1 MSLHPIH
8 ISVLSHSV
16 AVRLAG
22 GFSEAEGRVEVYI
35 NGEWGAVCGFHSWDP
50 LNSEIVCRQL
60 GYTRLNHTYY
70 NTGTDISAN
79 RTWLLNSLF
88 CTGSE
93 ENLLQCEH
101 DGVGIGCPSTEDIGV
116 VCVTEDLPSES
127 E

>member
-1 MSLHPIH
+1 MYRVTPSN
-8 ISVLSHSV
+8 SYFHSV

-22 GFSEAEGRVEVYI
+22 GSSEAEGRVEVYI
-35 NGEWGAVCGFHSWDP
+35 NGEWGAVCGFFSWDP

-60 GYTRLNHTYY
+60 GYTGLNHTYY
-70 NTGTDISAN
+70 NTGIDISAN
-79 RTWLLNSLF
+79 RTWLLNSLS

-101 DGVGIGCPSTEDIGV
+101 DGVAIGCPLSEDIGV
-116 VCVTEDLPSES
+116 VCVIEDLPSES

>member
-35 NGEWGAVCGFHSWDP
+35 NGEWGAICGFFWDP

-60 GYTRLNHTYY
+60 GYPGLNHTYY
-70 NTGTDISAN
+70 ETGIDISAN

-101 DGVGIGCPSTEDIGV
+101 DGVGIGCPPSVDIGV
-116 VCVTEDLPSES
+116 ICATEDLRYES